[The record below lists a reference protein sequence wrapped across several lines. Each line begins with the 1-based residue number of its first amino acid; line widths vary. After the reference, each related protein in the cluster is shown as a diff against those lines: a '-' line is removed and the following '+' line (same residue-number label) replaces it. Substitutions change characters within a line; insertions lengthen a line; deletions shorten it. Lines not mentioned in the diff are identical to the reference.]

1 MEVRPQED
9 KLRAGWE
16 HVPRGER
23 VKSGWWV
30 NRQQFGWEME
40 SLAST
45 KQSFCVILPRHRQ
58 LLRPPLPNT
67 LRSCTYS
74 SSAGM

>member
-16 HVPRGER
+16 HVPRRER

-30 NRQQFGWEME
+30 NRDGNN
-40 SLAST
+40 LDG
-45 KQSFCVILPRHRQ
+45 K
-58 LLRPPLPNT
+58 
-67 LRSCTYS
+67 
-74 SSAGM
+74 